1 LRRSSTAQLL
11 LFNPNKSGD
20 PTSDAFFRVTLIPL
34 HVRQRLCVLEVGD
47 AGPSLFKSQ
56 TELNEILFAEYAE
69 TSRRNPNHACT
80 EIPPVSSGALMK
92 RRIGSSYRH
101 SLIVKL
107 KVD

>member
-1 LRRSSTAQLL
+1 MTQAEMACCKKMAGDCENGAAQHPCCKTSV
-11 LFNPNKSGD
+11 NVT
-20 PTSDAFFRVTLIPL
+20 PTVAKVERNV
-34 HVRQRLCVLEVGD
+34 
-47 AGPSLFKSQ
+47 SQ
-56 TELNEILFAEYAE
+56 IQPDVPAALNGILFAEYAE